1 MLAVSPCFFALPCC
15 SFTHSTLVSEI
26 HFVDLHVESPSFNFK
41 LVSFVPNTPRPI
53 TIILAEPLLG
63 MLLLDILVAK
73 SHSFANLHKDPVARP
88 KEAMGSAD
96 VRKMIPSAL
105 PSVAPPKVRPI
116 NVTAMTV
123 LAKSVDAVVEMTII
137 VEVGEAEVPEPPL
150 IETLGVAL
158 VDMKPEGYINEMEL
172 PGISR
177 PPGVVVNENV
187 TADAVLA
194 AIRSVPR
201 IENVAPVT

>member
-1 MLAVSPCFFALPCC
+1 MLAVIPCFAALPCC
-15 SFTHSTLVSEI
+15 HFTHITLVSEI

-96 VRKMIPSAL
+96 VRKVIPSAL

-187 TADAVLA
+187 TADAFLA

>member
-1 MLAVSPCFFALPCC
+1 
-15 SFTHSTLVSEI
+15 
-26 HFVDLHVESPSFNFK
+26 
-41 LVSFVPNTPRPI
+41 
-53 TIILAEPLLG
+53 

-96 VRKMIPSAL
+96 VRKVIPSAL

-187 TADAVLA
+187 TADAFLA
-194 AIRSVPR
+194 ATRSVPR